1 MTIEKQAHAQLFL
14 TGDIILFLNY
24 SSYSN
29 EMKLPVVYSVLTS
42 EANA

>member
-14 TGDIILFLNY
+14 TGEIILFLNY
-24 SSYSN
+24 SSLN
-29 EMKLPVVYSVLTS
+29 EIKLPVVYSVLTS